1 MRQRRLISVLV
12 LVLWAFSG
20 ALALMCSGCAAMGD
34 CCTSLCVPAPGA
46 IPSLPSLA
54 SLLPKALQVSEAG
67 HLSSPFMPV
76 PTPPPKGFSV
86 SA

>member
-1 MRQRRLISVLV
+1 MRQRRLITVLV

-34 CCTSLCVPAPGA
+34 ACTSLCMPSPGA
-46 IPSLPSLA
+46 MPGLPSLA
-54 SLLPKALQVSEAG
+54 SLLPKALQVPKAG
-67 HLSSPFMPV
+67 HLLSPFMPV